1 MRGRR
6 RLGSRGPIMHAMEL
20 GALAFV
26 AFRVATALPVLRWPL
41 AGGLLAI
48 GGDLAD
54 LLLRDLLGIG
64 GLDYQLL
71 DKLLDQVYLALFLV
85 VALRWDGVERRVS
98 IALYV
103 FRLVGSIVFLATDE
117 RVVLLLFPNVF
128 EPWFLL
134 VALLHHRREPV
145 AWTPG
150 RLAVALAGVTA
161 LKLVQEWALHGA
173 RLFDGITSLEF
184 LDQVRRWL
192 TGGG

>member
-1 MRGRR
+1 VTVGV
-6 RLGSRGPIMHAMEL
+6 LV
-20 GALAFV
+20 FV

-64 GLDYQLL
+64 SLDYQLL
-71 DKLLDQVYLALFLV
+71 DKLLDQVYLLLFLV
-85 VALRWDGVERRVS
+85 VALRWEGVERRVS
-98 IALYV
+98 IALFG
-103 FRLVGSIVFLATDE
+103 FRLVGSALFLLTDE

-134 VALLHHRREPV
+134 VALLHHRRRPFE
-145 AWTPG
+145 WTG
-150 RLAVALAGVTA
+150 SRLAAALAGVTA

-173 RLFDGITSLEF
+173 RVFNGISSLEF
-184 LDQVRRWL
+184 LDGMRRWL

>member
-1 MRGRR
+1 MSFEVF
-6 RLGSRGPIMHAMEL
+6 L
-20 GALAFV
+20 FV

-54 LLLRDLLGIG
+54 LLLRDLLDLGVVV
-64 GLDYQLL
+64 DYQLL

-85 VALRWDGVERRVS
+85 VALRWEGVERRVS

-103 FRLVGSIVFLATDE
+103 FRLVGSVLFLLTDV
-117 RVVLLLFPNVF
+117 RLVLLVFPNVF

-134 VALLHHRREPV
+134 VALLHHRRRPV
-145 AWTPG
+145 AWTGP
-150 RLAVALAGVTA
+150 RLAAALAGLTA

-173 RLFDGITSLEF
+173 RIFDGISSLEF
-184 LDQVRRWL
+184 LDGVRRWL

>member
-1 MRGRR
+1 MMRSMAPGV
-6 RLGSRGPIMHAMEL
+6 LV
-20 GALAFV
+20 FV

-71 DKLLDQVYLALFLV
+71 DKLLDQVYLLLFLV
-85 VALRWDGVERRVS
+85 VALRWQGTERRVS

-103 FRLVGSIVFLATDE
+103 YRLAGSLLFLVTDE
-117 RVVLLLFPNVF
+117 RLVLLLFPNVF

-145 AWTPG
+145 AWTAG
-150 RLAVALAGVTA
+150 RLVAALAGVTA

-173 RLFDGITSLEF
+173 RLFDGISSLEF
-184 LDQVRRWL
+184 LDEVWHRL
-192 TGGG
+192 IGG